1 MNTQSFK
8 NVTVLITGASAGV
21 GAACAREFARLG
33 ARLALVARGEE
44 ALSAIAGELSQQTE
58 VLTVCSANGSVDCVC

>member
-58 VLTVCSANGSVDCVC
+58 VLTVCADVAD